1 MKNTPTATKP
11 AEGTQSAKFTHA
23 QKMKLTHWKAQ
34 NTDKAKYLGT
44 LALKNGDTFE
54 IIETDTHL
62 CFGGA
67 CNAGFLESGSMEK
80 QEGESTDAALG
91 ELLEELETHYRD
103 GSQFCNRIQ
112 CNQRM

>member
-1 MKNTPTATKP
+1 
-11 AEGTQSAKFTHA
+11 
-23 QKMKLTHWKAQ
+23 
-34 NTDKAKYLGT
+34 
-44 LALKNGDTFE
+44 
-54 IIETDTHL
+54 
-62 CFGGA
+62 
-67 CNAGFLESGSMEK
+67 MEK